1 MIGIDIGGTKCAVS
15 IGYEQNGELII
26 ERKESIPTEL
36 SLSPY
41 DMLEKLSLLLD
52 GMTAHCDAIGISCG
66 GPLNTL
72 TGEILSPPN
81 LPGWD
86 HVKVVDFFEERYHC
100 PVILQNDANACA
112 LAEWRYGAG
121 RGCEN
126 MAFFTFG
133 TGLGAGLILNGR
145 LYDGA
150 CGMAGEAGH
159 MRLADHGPVG
169 YGKAGSFEGF
179 CSGGGLKQLGQTYA
193 KERLQMGKTAS
204 FCHCAEELE
213 EITAKKL
220 AECAKAGHGDALEI
234 FELCGEK
241 LGRGL
246 SIIIDLLNP
255 DRIVLGSIFARCE
268 DLLRPSME
276 QVLQK
281 ETLALSRETCVIL
294 PAALG
299 EQIGD
304 YAALSLAAEA
314 LRS

>member
-15 IGYEQNGELII
+15 IGYEQNGELVI
-26 ERKESIPTEL
+26 ERKESIPTDL

-41 DMLEKLSLLLD
+41 DMLEKLSALLD
-52 GMTAHCDAIGISCG
+52 GMTKHYDAIGISCG

-86 HVKVVDFFEERYHC
+86 HVKAVDFFKERYRC

-121 RGCEN
+121 KGCEN

-193 KERLQMGKTAS
+193 KEKLQMGKTAS
-204 FCHCAEELE
+204 FCQSLDELE
-213 EITAKKL
+213 SITAKKL
-220 AECAKAGHGDALEI
+220 AECAKAGHEDALEI
-234 FELCGEK
+234 FDLCGEK

-246 SIIIDLLNP
+246 SVIIDLLNP
-255 DRIVLGSIFARCE
+255 DRIVLGSIFTRCE

-276 QVLQK
+276 KVLQR
-281 ETLALSRETCVIL
+281 ETLALSRETCKIL

-314 LRS
+314 LR